1 MMFWV
6 WFARLMPFLGDGCGG
21 HYG

>member
-6 WFARLMPFLGDGCGG
+6 WFARLMPFLGNGCGG